1 MIRRERKL
9 FFAKRSVTFLNNS
22 FSVLID
28 SLPDESFDFLPTTS
42 FFLITSEDG
51 ASARQ
56 KSAATLLGLP
66 LLSKVPSQKNSF
78 TLKPAK
84 KLAIRFFYFLNM
96 GLSRPL
102 FGDFIFFLWYNAID
116 IFTIFK

>member
-1 MIRRERKL
+1 MKPDAQDDKKRSQTVL
-9 FFAKRSVTFLNNS
+9 CKRSVTFLNNS

-66 LLSKVPSQKNSF
+66 LLSKVSSQKNSF
-78 TLKPAK
+78 TLKPAE
-84 KLAIRFFYFLNM
+84 KLAIRFFLFFKYGPFPASFWGFYFLSLVQCN
-96 GLSRPL
+96 
-102 FGDFIFFLWYNAID
+102 
-116 IFTIFK
+116 